1 MSVELGLFHPDGGLQ
16 FGVVLWIAGVFLLAG
31 GIKGIVG
38 VGLPTVA
45 IVLLAPTLG
54 LPAAI
59 ALLVVPTFVTN
70 VWQALVGGEAGAT
83 FRRIWPFLIA
93 AALTVWIGA
102 GALTRVNLSFLTA
115 LLGVV
120 LITYSF
126 ISLLGIRFSVRP
138 DLERP
143 VGIAAGLLN
152 GVVTGMT
159 GSFVMPG
166 LIYLQALGLTRTQL
180 IQAMGMLFSSS
191 SLTLSLS
198 LADRGIMTSSLGIG
212 STIGLVPALIGL
224 ALGQSVRHRLPETT
238 FRRVFFGALL
248 AAGALILVRSVS

>member
-1 MSVELGLFHPDGGLQ
+1 MSVELGLFHPDGSLQ
-16 FGVVLWIAGVFLLAG
+16 MGIVLWIAGVFLLAG

-59 ALLVVPTFVTN
+59 ALLVVPTLVTN
-70 VWQALVGGEAGAT
+70 LWQAFVGGEARTT

-102 GALTRVNLSFLTA
+102 GALTRVNLGYLTA

-120 LITYSF
+120 LITYSI
-126 ISLLGIRFSVRP
+126 ISLSGLRFSVRP
-138 DLERP
+138 ALERP

-212 STIGLVPALIGL
+212 SMIGLLPALAGL
-224 ALGQSVRHRLPETT
+224 ALGQAVRNRLPEKT
-238 FRRVFFGALL
+238 FRRMFFGALF
-248 AAGALILVRSVS
+248 AAGGLILVRSFG

>member
-1 MSVELGLFHPDGGLQ
+1 MSVELGLFNPDGGLQ
-16 FGVVLWIAGVFLLAG
+16 PGIVLWIAGVFFLAG

-59 ALLVVPTFVTN
+59 ALLVAPTLVTN
-70 VWQALVGGEAGAT
+70 IWQALSGGEARST
-83 FRRIWPFLIA
+83 FRRIWPFLLA

-102 GALTRVNLSFLTA
+102 GALTRVHLGYLMA

-120 LITYSF
+120 LITYSL
-126 ISLLGIRFSVRP
+126 ISLFGLRFSVRP
-138 DLERP
+138 GLERP

-191 SLTLSLS
+191 SVTLSLA
-198 LADRGIMTSSLGIG
+198 LADRGIMTGALGIG
-212 STIGLVPALIGL
+212 SVIGLVPALIGL
-224 ALGQSVRHRLPETT
+224 ALGQRIRNRLPEKT
-238 FRRVFFGALL
+238 FRRAFFGALL
-248 AAGALILVRSVS
+248 AAGALILVRSIG